1 MKDYLNYEPE
11 DFAQDDYFIQWV
23 NFTEIKTETFWQD
36 WLDTYPFK
44 RQDVEIAR
52 QLVLI
57 GQQLASPEVSDLEIK
72 AMKDAVFNR
81 VEQVEKQIPQEK
93 SVLKMWYWPV
103 AASVTALL
111 LSIGWYWSRQRSE
124 PVTAYVAQVKEAAE
138 KYDLV
143 EVENVSKETRLINLP
158 DGSSVI
164 LKKGS
169 KLAYPNY
176 FKKEIREI
184 YLTGEAFFEIAKDP
198 QRPFYV
204 YANEIVTKVLGTSFN
219 VKAYPGDK
227 EIMVSVKTG
236 KVSVYKSGTLEAT
249 KQASSLELEGM
260 VLAPNE
266 KAVFEKTKASL
277 TKKDGE
283 VIRENIESVIQKMSF
298 EYDETPV
305 EDIFKQLEL
314 AYKINIVYDQS
325 VIGKCPVTASLTDEP
340 LYEKLSLICR
350 AVRASYEIVNGEII
364 ISGKGCE

>member
-23 NFTEIKTETFWQD
+23 NFTEIKTETFWQG

-44 RQDVEIAR
+44 RQDVETAR
-52 QLVLI
+52 QLVLL
-57 GQQLASPEVSDLEIK
+57 GQQLPSPEVNDLEIK
-72 AMKDAVFNR
+72 AMKEAVFSR
-81 VEQVEKQIPQEK
+81 IEQVEKQHVRERSI
-93 SVLKMWYWPV
+93 SKMWYWPV

-124 PVTAYVAQVKEAAE
+124 PVTAYVAQVKQAAE

-143 EVENVSKETRLINLP
+143 EVENISKETRLVNLP

-227 EIMVSVKTG
+227 EIMVTVKTG
-236 KVSVYKSGTLEAT
+236 KVSVYKSGTAEANR
-249 KQASSLELEGM
+249 QALSIELEGM
-260 VLAPNE
+260 VLEPNE
-266 KAVFEKTKASL
+266 KAVFEKTKALL
-277 TKKDGE
+277 TKKDPEITRGPA
-283 VIRENIESVIQKMSF
+283 ESVIQKMSF

-305 EDIFKQLEL
+305 EDIFKQLEE
-314 AYKINIVYDQS
+314 AYKINVVYDQS

-340 LYEKLSLICR
+340 LYEKLALVCR
-350 AVRASYEIVNGEII
+350 AVRARYEIVNGDII
-364 ISGKGCE
+364 ITGKGCE